1 MSDLISEKLNF
12 IHIENQLRIKE
23 QTEKREDTASLYK
36 TIKYDRIQKEGES
49 RGKERKK
56 EMWEEKRNGPDC
68 TTREPLHVKQFVAVF
83 IFIT

>member
-1 MSDLISEKLNF
+1 MSAKLNF
-12 IHIENQLRIKE
+12 LHIENHLRIKE
-23 QTEKREDTASLYK
+23 QTEKRENTASLYTRK

-56 EMWEEKRNGPDC
+56 EIREKKINGLDC
-68 TTREPLHVKQFVAVF
+68 TTREALHVKQFVAVF